1 MRGVVVIVCALAAC
15 VAIPA
20 RGATLKKIAAIAL
33 HGPRGAHFDHLAM
46 DYDDHYLLSAQTG
59 SGILYV
65 IDVRRNAVVAAIHK
79 LPGITVP
86 VYVPA
91 FGKVYACDWG
101 ENKIGVVD
109 LKRMKVVKRLASSE
123 KPNGGTYARAFS
135 KVYISDTLGRE
146 LQVID
151 ARADAPLK
159 TLRFTSET
167 GMVQYDEVGRKVWVN
182 LRNANQ
188 IAEIDPQKDAV
199 AARYR
204 VAGCDFNHAMAIDAK
219 NRRAFLLC
227 VGNSVFTVFD
237 LEKHRAIAH
246 IPLPE
251 GADDV
256 KFDPVLRRIYVA
268 CESGTITVI
277 QEEDADHFRKLEDFS
292 VQKGV
297 HTLEV
302 DTETHRV
309 YTPEAEE
316 NGRPVCRMIVY
327 EAVQP

>member
-1 MRGVVVIVCALAAC
+1 MMRGFVLAYALASC
-15 VAIPA
+15 FAIPA
-20 RGATLKKIAAIAL
+20 HGATLKQIGAIDL
-33 HGPRGAHFDHLAM
+33 HGPRGEHFDHLAM
-46 DYDDHYLLSAQTG
+46 DYDDHYLLSAQTAA
-59 SGILYV
+59 GILYV
-65 IDVRRNAVVAAIHK
+65 IDTRRNVVVAAIHG

-86 VYVPA
+86 IYVPGMKKA
-91 FGKVYACDWG
+91 YACDWG
-101 ENKIGVVD
+101 ENKIAVVN
-109 LKRMKVVKRLASSE
+109 LRTMKVEKRLRSSE
-123 KPNGGTYARAFS
+123 KPNGGTYAKAFG

-151 ARADAPLK
+151 ARTDAPLK

-167 GMVQYDEVGRKVWVN
+167 GMAQYDDVAQKVWLN

-188 IAEIDPQKDAV
+188 IAEIDPQNDAV

-227 VGNSVFTVFD
+227 VGNNVFTVFD

-256 KFDPVLRRIYVA
+256 KFDPMLRRIYVA
-268 CESGTITVI
+268 CESGAITVI
-277 QEEDADHFRKLEDFS
+277 EEEDADHFRKVEDFP

-302 DTETHRV
+302 DIETHRI
-309 YTPEAEE
+309 YAPEAEE

>member
-1 MRGVVVIVCALAAC
+1 MVACALAAC
-15 VAIPA
+15 LSTPA
-20 RGATLKKIAAIAL
+20 RGATLKKVGAIEL
-33 HGPRGAHFDHLAM
+33 HGPRGEHFDHLDM

-59 SGILYV
+59 AGILYV
-65 IDVRRNAVVAAIHK
+65 IDVRQNAVVTAIHG

-86 VYVPA
+86 VYVPGL
-91 FGKVYACDWG
+91 GKVYACDWG
-101 ENKIGVVD
+101 ENKIGVVN
-109 LKRMKVVKRLASSE
+109 LKQMKVVKRLASSE
-123 KPNGGTYARAFS
+123 KPNGGTYAKGFG
-135 KVYISDTLGRE
+135 KVYVSDTLGKE
-146 LQVID
+146 LQAID
-151 ARADAPLK
+151 VRSDRPVK
-159 TLRFTSET
+159 TLRFASET
-167 GMVQYDEVGRKVWVN
+167 GMAQYDEIGRKVWLN
-182 LRNANQ
+182 LRNANE
-188 IAEIDPQKDAV
+188 IAEIDPQTDKV
-199 AARYR
+199 TARYR

-227 VGNSVFTVFD
+227 VGNNVFTVFD

-256 KFDPVLRRIYVA
+256 KFDAGLRRIYVA
-268 CESGTITVI
+268 CESGAITVI
-277 QEEDADHFRKLEDFS
+277 EEQDAEHFRKLEDFP

-316 NGRPVCRMIVY
+316 NGQPVCRMIVY

>member
-1 MRGVVVIVCALAAC
+1 MRGLAVIACAVAAC
-15 VAIPA
+15 FTIPA
-20 RGATLKKIAAIAL
+20 RAATLKKIAAIDL
-33 HGPRGAHFDHLAM
+33 HGPRGEHFDHLDM

-59 SGILYV
+59 AGILYV
-65 IDVRRNAVVAAIHK
+65 IDVQRNTVVAAIHG
-79 LPGITVP
+79 LPGITAP
-86 VYVPA
+86 VYVP
-91 FGKVYACDWG
+91 GLRKVYACDWG

-109 LKRMKVVKRLASSE
+109 LKQMKVVKRLASSE
-123 KPNGGTYARAFS
+123 KPNGGTYAKSFS
-135 KVYISDTLGRE
+135 KVYISDTLGKE

-151 ARADAPLK
+151 VRTDAPAK
-159 TLRFTSET
+159 TLRFASET
-167 GMVQYDEVGRKVWVN
+167 GMAQYDDIGRKIWLN
-182 LRNANQ
+182 LRSSNE
-188 IAEIDPQKDAV
+188 IAEIDPQTDTV

-204 VAGCDFNHAMAIDAK
+204 VAACDFNHAMAIDAK

-227 VGNSVFTVFD
+227 VGNNVFTVFD
-237 LEKHRAIAH
+237 LEKHRVIAH

-256 KFDPVLRRIYVA
+256 KFDAGLRRIYVA

-277 QEEDADHFRKLEDFS
+277 EEQDADHFRKLEDFP

-316 NGRPVCRMIVY
+316 NGDPVCRVIVY
-327 EAVQP
+327 EAVQR

>member
-1 MRGVVVIVCALAAC
+1 MRGF
-15 VAIPA
+15 VAIACAMAGCFTVPA
-20 RGATLKKIAAIAL
+20 RGATLKKAAVIDL
-33 HGPRGAHFDHLAM
+33 HGPRGEHFDHLAM

-59 SGILYV
+59 AGILYV
-65 IDVRRNAVVAAIHK
+65 IDVRRNAVVAAIHG

-86 VYVPA
+86 VYVP
-91 FGKVYACDWG
+91 GMKKVYACDWG
-101 ENKIGVVD
+101 ENKIGVVN
-109 LKRMKVVKRLASSE
+109 LKQMKVVKRLASSE
-123 KPNGGTYARAFS
+123 KPNGGTYAAAFG
-135 KVYISDTLGRE
+135 KIYISDTLGRE

-151 ARADAPLK
+151 ARTDAPLQ
-159 TLRFTSET
+159 TLRFASET
-167 GMVQYDEVGRKVWVN
+167 GMVQDDEIGRKVWVN
-182 LRNANQ
+182 LRNANE
-188 IAEIDPQKDAV
+188 IAEIDPRKDAV

-227 VGNSVFTVFD
+227 VGNNVFTVFD
-237 LEKHRAIAH
+237 LGKHRAIAH

-256 KFDPVLRRIYVA
+256 KFDPILRRIYVA
-268 CESGTITVI
+268 CESGAITVI
-277 QEEDADHFRKLEDFS
+277 EEEDADHFRKLEDFP

-302 DTETHRV
+302 DAETHRV

-316 NGRPVCRMIVY
+316 DGKPVCLVIVY
-327 EAVQP
+327 EAVMR